1 MILALPGIIG
11 GIGLACIIFRKTLL
25 GVLIGVQLLILG
37 AVAAVVMA
45 GIVSGR
51 QVSGHVSGVLIFLSG
66 VALVALGFALA
77 IRMFYLRRRISM
89 SELRTLRQ

>member
-1 MILALPGIIG
+1 MILILPGLIG

-25 GVLIGVQLLILG
+25 GVLIGAQLLFLG
-37 AVAAVVMA
+37 AVAAVIFA
-45 GIVSGR
+45 GFISGR
-51 QVSGHVSGVLIFLSG
+51 QVSGQVSGVLIFLSG
-66 VALVALGFALA
+66 IVQLVLGFALA